1 MGCAAEVIALDDVRA
16 SQQRQALRQQLHEH
30 FDRWLDEL
38 ELRLP
43 PKESTLAQV
52 SETIWALR
60 QSLTAG
66 VAQTIVEHTHQREQR
81 QKSLTCA
88 TCERLLKARP
98 AVPRTVETMIGAIEM
113 QRPYF
118 YCRACRLGRYPLDN
132 VLGLS
137 TGRLQRDVQQAAAAL
152 ATELP
157 YETASTLF
165 GRLSGI
171 SVSSE
176 RMHTLTHQAAEGLQV
191 LEVAPSRDQIEQR
204 VAQVAGGRFRRPVL
218 VLGIDGAY
226 VPSRPESAR
235 GRRPGQAHQRAR
247 RARWQHEWREA
258 KGFRFYL
265 LDGDRIVH
273 VLSWHQV
280 QNEHKLGE
288 ALRQVKEAGLIPQET
303 VRLCVVCDGAEWR
316 WKHIQALF
324 PHACQV
330 LDYYHCSEYLHKVA
344 KAQYADPSQAQ
355 EWAEATLTR
364 LYLGKVGQVLG
375 GLRRMQPTSDEAL
388 KAIDNC
394 WIHLNEHRGRT
405 TYRKFRRGGY
415 PLGSGGMESANKFIC
430 HVRLKRSGTWWYE
443 ENSNQMLALRCAKY
457 NGTFHQVFA
466 RSQCQKLE
474 A

>member
-1 MGCAAEVIALDDVRA
+1 MGCAEVISLSEVRA
-16 SQQRQALRQQLHEH
+16 SSQWQRLRDDLHARFDQWLDRLQSQLPDPQAHLAEVTEAVWNLRQDLTGG
-30 FDRWLDEL
+30 L
-38 ELRLP
+38 
-43 PKESTLAQV
+43 
-52 SETIWALR
+52 SETIVKHAQIGELSR
-60 QSLTAG
+60 QSA
-66 VAQTIVEHTHQREQR
+66 HCPRCDR
-81 QKSLTCA
+81 QLP
-88 TCERLLKARP
+88 ARP
-98 AVPRTVETMIGAIEM
+98 LVARTVETLVGAVQVE
-113 QRPYF
+113 RPYF
-118 YCRACRLGRYPLDN
+118 YCPSGCGGFYPLDEA
-132 VLGLS
+132 LGLRS
-137 TGRLQRDVQQAAAAL
+137 GHLQLDVQQAAADL

-165 GRLSGI
+165 GRLTGI

-176 RMHTLTHQAAEGLQV
+176 RMHTLTHQAAEGLTV
-191 LEVAPSRDQIEQR
+191 LDVAPSRDKIDQL
-204 VAQVAGGRFRRPVL
+204 VAQVATGRFRHPVL

-226 VPSRPESAR
+226 VPSRPESTR
-235 GRRPGQAHQRAR
+235 GRRPGQARQRAR
-247 RARWQHEWREA
+247 RARWRHEWREA

-280 QNEHKLGE
+280 QNEHDLGE
-288 ALRQVKEAGLIPQET
+288 ALRQVKAAGLIPEET
-303 VRLCVVCDGAEWR
+303 VRLWVVCDGAEWI
-316 WKHIQALF
+316 WKPIQALF
-324 PHACQV
+324 PQACQV

-344 KAQYADPSQAQ
+344 KAQYADPLQAQ

-405 TYRKFRRGGY
+405 TYRKFRRGDY
-415 PLGSGGMESANKFIC
+415 PLGSGEMESANKFIC
-430 HVRLKRSGTWWYE
+430 PVRLKRSGAWWYE

-457 NGTFHQVFA
+457 NGTFDRVFA
-466 RSQCQKLE
+466 RLQRQKAE